1 VVDENGEPLIVY
13 HYSND
18 EIKEFSTEFDN
29 YFTKVKGGTKKAI
42 FFTANPKP
50 KEETV
55 LDRKYQYAVFLN
67 ARKVIEKTGTKDELR
82 NSGEGFVPT
91 INRAAEE
98 ADIAIFHGID
108 DN

>member
-1 VVDENGEPLIVY
+1 
-13 HYSND
+13 
-18 EIKEFSTEFDN
+18 
-29 YFTKVKGGTKKAI
+29 
-42 FFTANPKP
+42 
-50 KEETV
+50 
-55 LDRKYQYAVFLN
+55 VFLN